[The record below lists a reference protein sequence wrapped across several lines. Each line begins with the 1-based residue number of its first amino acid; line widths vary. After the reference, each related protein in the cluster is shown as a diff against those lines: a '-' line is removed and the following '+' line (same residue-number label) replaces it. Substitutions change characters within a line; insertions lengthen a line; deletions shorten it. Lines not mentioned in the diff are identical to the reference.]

1 MKKNFKWIGLVL
13 MSCGVLVG
21 CGESGTENSTSS
33 DEKLEQVEAVFDEA
47 SKEQD
52 ERMNDLM
59 PPGVKDGRVS
69 QDTYEEVT
77 RMIDELPLWGT
88 RNNSFISEIK
98 FDSNVIKKDEFQTNY
113 NNFLN
118 DYDVFIKGF
127 NANPS
132 TSADF
137 ELNEHIISVVF
148 NTEAYTDEMRMYIKD
163 GSSFYNENAVSYLN
177 ERQISLE
184 LLLNSMDK
192 YELFNK

>member
-1 MKKNFKWIGLVL
+1 MKNNWKWLGLVL
-13 MSCGVLVG
+13 LSCGVISG
-21 CGESGTENSTSS
+21 CGTNDNENNASS
-33 DEKLEQVEAVFDEA
+33 DEQLQKVESVFDEA
-47 SKEQD
+47 LEEQE
-52 ERMNDLM
+52 ERLEELM
-59 PPGVKDGRVS
+59 PPGVKDERVS
-69 QDTYEEVT
+69 QDTYKEVL
-77 RMIDELPLWGT
+77 RLIDELPLWGT
-88 RNNSFISEIK
+88 RNNSYISEIK

-132 TSADF
+132 TPADF